1 MDTEPGGDAMT
12 SDFNRDAELAAL
24 KRETVPRPQAW
35 RIRQAEV
42 ARLVSRG
49 EHCETRR
56 CAAPAVI
63 VTRRWW
69 RAADV
74 GRVLLAEH
82 LTCERHGTEFA
93 ARHRIG
99 VDPAGEVTARR
110 LSHVEMLAFWV
121 EHRHCDWPACKIA
134 ATWIF
139 IETFTVRGAAR
150 SDQDLSCDRHA
161 RAFAD
166 RFHIT
171 ITPEPGEGGAR

>member
-1 MDTEPGGDAMT
+1 MNTAPGGDAMT
-12 SDFNRDAELAAL
+12 GSFHRDAELAAL

-35 RIRQAEV
+35 RIRQTEV
-42 ARLVSRG
+42 GRLAADSR
-49 EHCETRR
+49 HCETRKCR
-56 CAAPAVI
+56 EPVVI

-82 LTCERHGTEFA
+82 LVCERHGAEFA
-93 ARHRIG
+93 ARYHIG
-99 VDPAGEVTARR
+99 VDPAGEVAARH
-110 LSHVEMLAFWV
+110 LSDVEMLAFWV
-121 EHRHCDWPACKIA
+121 DNRHCDWPACKIA

-139 IETFTVRGAAR
+139 TETFTVRGEPR

-166 RFHIT
+166 RFHISMV
-171 ITPEPGEGGAR
+171 PAPDEGGAR